1 VRVEQLQ
8 WNLREALY
16 ELDKN
21 KTREHARTGI
31 VGVVLQKD
39 KDLSRAVKL
48 LTFRTLRLWLQQRN
62 NDAEE
67 FAVFNRK
74 R

>member
-1 VRVEQLQ
+1 MEQLQ

-16 ELDKN
+16 ELDKH
-21 KTREHARTGI
+21 KTREHARTGV
-31 VGVVLQKD
+31 VGVVLHKD

>member
-1 VRVEQLQ
+1 MEQLQ

-16 ELDKN
+16 EVDKC
-21 KTREHARTGI
+21 KTREHARTGL
-31 VGVVLQKD
+31 VGIVLQKD

-48 LTFRTLRLWLQQRN
+48 LTFRALRLWLQQRN

-67 FAVFNRK
+67 FAMFNRK